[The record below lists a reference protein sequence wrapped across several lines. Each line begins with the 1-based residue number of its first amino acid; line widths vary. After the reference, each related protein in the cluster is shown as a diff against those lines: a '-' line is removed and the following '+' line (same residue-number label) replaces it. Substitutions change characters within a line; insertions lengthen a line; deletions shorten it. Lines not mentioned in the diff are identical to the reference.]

1 MKPSEQRL
9 NETRRQHTEAIVD
22 AAPLATIPAR
32 ADARRLLLRPD
43 LEVTELSVFTWP
55 GYTAGREL
63 YEEVMQSLVELAD
76 ERPEAVQLM
85 RGRTFA
91 RAVH

>member
-9 NETRRQHTEAIVD
+9 REARRQHTEAIV
-22 AAPLATIPAR
+22 AQHLHKLFQ
-32 ADARRLLLRPD
+32 RLPMLSGFWLRPD

-55 GYTAGREL
+55 GCTAGRAL
-63 YEEVMQSLVELAD
+63 YDEVMQSLVALAE
-76 ERPEAVQLM
+76 ERPEAVQLI

>member
-9 NETRRQHTEAIVD
+9 GEARRQHNEAIV
-22 AAPLATIPAR
+22 AR
-32 ADARRLLLRPD
+32 HLHQLFQRLPMLSGFWLHPD
-43 LEVTELSVFTWP
+43 LRVAEVIFAWSGYTGGRDLYDQVTE
-55 GYTAGREL
+55 
-63 YEEVMQSLVELAD
+63 SLVQLA
-76 ERPEAVQLM
+76 EECPEAVQLM